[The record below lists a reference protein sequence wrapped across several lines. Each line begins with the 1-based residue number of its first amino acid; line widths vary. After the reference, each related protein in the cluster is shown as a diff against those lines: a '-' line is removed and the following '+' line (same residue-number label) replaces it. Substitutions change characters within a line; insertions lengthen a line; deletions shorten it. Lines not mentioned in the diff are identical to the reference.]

1 MSSRPDV
8 VDPMSSRSDIA
19 KREHRAPV
27 YASKWFFPT
36 CQYWKRLI
44 QTLGA
49 PGGATARLEESVAAY
64 RAALIEI
71 EVVEI
76 EVVEIE
82 VVEIEVVE
90 IEVVSSTTRGSESP
104 LVDYSRFSGS
114 SSPRAVESIH
124 STSRISYYSAEFEI
138 RGQVKPHPYAS
149 RKCPK

>member
-49 PGGATARLEESVAAY
+49 PGGATARLKESVAAD
-64 RAALIEI
+64 RAAPIDIEVVEI

-90 IEVVSSTTRGSESP
+90 IEVVSSTTRGSEAP
-104 LVDYSRFSGS
+104 LV
-114 SSPRAVESIH
+114 
-124 STSRISYYSAEFEI
+124 
-138 RGQVKPHPYAS
+138 
-149 RKCPK
+149 

>member
-1 MSSRPDV
+1 M
-8 VDPMSSRSDIA
+8 
-19 KREHRAPV
+19 
-27 YASKWFFPT
+27 
-36 CQYWKRLI
+36 
-44 QTLGA
+44 
-49 PGGATARLEESVAAY
+49 AAY
-64 RAALIEI
+64 RAALIEIEVVEIEVVEIEVVEI